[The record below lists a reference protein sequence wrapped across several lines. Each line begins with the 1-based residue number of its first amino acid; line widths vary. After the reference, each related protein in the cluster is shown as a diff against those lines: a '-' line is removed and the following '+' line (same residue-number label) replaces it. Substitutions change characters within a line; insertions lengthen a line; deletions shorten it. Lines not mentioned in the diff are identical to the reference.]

1 MKNYI
6 QAWRSSMLSES
17 SNPLLLNEGI
27 FDLGLPAGVAE
38 SINKDFEGVHE
49 KGKTII
55 GNIVKNQMFRRLPRR
70 YSSPII
76 NDVNDLLDQI
86 KQLSIDIAT
95 GENSK
100 WLDLPVETRNKMIE
114 FWNNM
119 EVILTGDKDGVTQPE
134 NYYWDV
140 KVGDV
145 QKVVKM
151 ANRAFNKGI
160 ISKINGGAVNTDM
173 FDTMASH
180 IYDDY
185 ALAIGELTLDVQTW
199 LKSHAAEYK
208 KMGDIIEK
216 SDYQPLSAIIKHA
229 KNWLADS
236 ETEEQK
242 MHTFDDTSYWY
253 DLQTDSC
260 PVEAERMGHCG
271 GDTRATT
278 LLSLRY
284 KGKGKQKSSSYITV
298 AYNPDTNTIY
308 QIKGK
313 FNKAPEEKYYKHIAW
328 LIEALGNPKV
338 VEKGEHSDD
347 LEGFI
352 KMAEWLEEN
361 TDAKISKVAN
371 SWEEMER
378 ELNQIVEAYNEE
390 YFYSKLFAEMADPRG
405 LVDPTTA
412 TYYFRGLVGVPIEL
426 EELSEEGQQK
436 LKDGKYTRDE
446 ITAISRLMDDPRA
459 SGKITSTT
467 GGPPIIKGDSAI
479 FFFYAA
485 DRVTSGVSENEWS
498 DSEEIEDLRSFASDL
513 MDMDREASVSGNR
526 LQRDLARALIA
537 TGFMDGGPFLNLYMG
552 VRDGELQ
559 EDSDWIVETDV
570 DGDDSPKLVWFQT
583 PQIYFDLKRLERD
596 GIDDE
601 LEYYR
606 KPQVIEKIL
615 NSNTFKKNFMV
626 EMSKAALTTES
637 QVPNIQSWDVVY
649 ENYNPPKFVIEAAW
663 MVDKEDND
671 SKIEVSERWLAA
683 EFGKGDFEDMLHAAY
698 SETLSEAIGDDWL
711 TSQTS
716 MDFPGGKR
724 LAVNES
730 VSHKNIIKKWK
741 SFQGFLD

>member
-38 SINKDFEGVHE
+38 SINKDFEGVPE

-55 GNIVKNQMFRRLPRR
+55 GNLVKNQMFRHMPRR
-70 YSSPII
+70 YSGPLI
-76 NDVNDLLDQI
+76 NDVNSLLDQI
-86 KQLSIDIAT
+86 KDLSINIAT

-100 WLDLPVETRNKMIE
+100 WHDLPVETRKKMIQ

-119 EVILTGDKDGVTQPE
+119 E
-134 NYYWDV
+134 NHYWDV

-180 IYDDY
+180 IYEDY
-185 ALAIGELTLDVQTW
+185 ARAIGEITLNTQVW
-199 LKSHAAEYK
+199 LKSHPAEYK
-208 KMGDIIEK
+208 KIPKIIEK
-216 SDYQPLSAIIKHA
+216 SNSYPLNAIMMHA
-229 KNWLADS
+229 RNWLADI

-242 MHTFDDTSYWY
+242 IHTFDDTSYWY

-260 PVEAERMGHCG
+260 DVEAERMGHCG
-271 GDTRATT
+271 GDGRAST
-278 LLSLRY
+278 LFSLRY
-284 KGKGKQKSSSYITV
+284 KGRGKQKSSSYITV
-298 AYNPDTNTIY
+298 AYNPNSNTIY

-313 FNKAPEEKYYKHIAW
+313 FNKAPEEKFYKHIAW
-328 LIEALGNPKV
+328 LIKALGNPKV
-338 VEKGEHSDD
+338 VESGEHSDD
-347 LEGFI
+347 LKGFA
-352 KMAEWLEEN
+352 KMAGWLEEN
-361 TDAKISKVAN
+361 TDAVIAKVKD

-378 ELNQIVEAYNEE
+378 EIDQILEAYNEE

-412 TYYFRGLVGVPIEL
+412 TYYFRGMVGIPIEL

-446 ITAISRLMDDPRA
+446 ITEISRLMDDPRA

-467 GGPPIIKGDSAI
+467 GQPPIVNGDYAI

-485 DRVTSGVSENEWS
+485 DLVTAGVSEEDWS
-498 DSEEIEDLRSFASDL
+498 HSETPDDLRSFASDL

-537 TGFMDGGPFLNLYMG
+537 TGFMSGGPFLNLYMG
-552 VRDGELQ
+552 VREGELQ

-626 EMSKAALTTES
+626 EMSKAVLTAES

-663 MVDKEDND
+663 MVNKEDND

-683 EFGKGDFEDMLHAAY
+683 EFGKGDFEDMLHTAY
-698 SETLSEAIGDDWL
+698 SETLGEAIGDDWL
-711 TSQTS
+711 APQAS

-730 VSHKNIIKKWK
+730 EMHKNIIKKWK
-741 SFQGFLD
+741 NFKGF